1 MGIVVK
7 EWYSQAPI
15 RGEISFAQTQKSA
28 LGSSFEYPEY
38 TLSMA
43 CTHPIATGQLVRFF
57 LGVTAQPDL
66 I

>member
-1 MGIVVK
+1 MK

-43 CTHPIATGQLVRFF
+43 CTHPIATGK
-57 LGVTAQPDL
+57 
-66 I
+66 